1 MNFHHTNGGLDEE
14 IEVDYNEINMQ
25 IIVSVIYHMED
36 Q

>member
-25 IIVSVIYHMED
+25 RIVSVIYHRED